1 MSKKILVSTIDAWGD
16 QIGADTMPSLLGH
29 LPADYFIASLNIRA
43 NYSDSPLASRYF
55 HILEGRVLKSIWNPR
70 IQTGEAYSSSST
82 QVSNTEVAAEEK
94 LYGKKRLFGRYLY
107 VLARELIW
115 RLGRWKSRELD
126 DFVAEFAPDVFFF
139 PIESYIHFNRIN
151 EYIIRTFRPKKVIG
165 YLWDDNFSYHQLS
178 WNPLYRIHRYFLR
191 RSIIRLVPLCH
202 DFFVISQDLQEAFE
216 QQFGRTSVVLTKPAR
231 MADSYED
238 FSLRYPLHLVYTGN
252 LQIGRDET
260 LIDVLQALQK
270 VDKSLYCLSV
280 YVKPP
285 ISPKI
290 KKMMDGMEN
299 ACLYCD
305 YPQSVILQ
313 KQREADIL
321 LYLES
326 LSDKNKMARLSFSSK
341 LTDYFSAGKCIWAI
355 GNKALGP
362 MAYLQKEEAAWV
374 TSDKH
379 HILDD
384 FNRLAHSE
392 ELLQSYSRKS
402 QDCGYRNHRAE
413 EMYHRVLNLID
424 ND

>member
-1 MSKKILVSTIDAWGD
+1 MRKILVSTIDAWGD
-16 QIGADTMPSLLGH
+16 QVGADTIPSLLAH
-29 LPADYFIASLNIRA
+29 LQADYSIASLNIRA
-43 NYSDSPLASRYF
+43 NYSDSPLASQYF
-55 HILEGRVLKSIWNPR
+55 HILEGRVLKSIWNST
-70 IQTGEAYSSSST
+70 IQTGEAYYPSPAHSL
-82 QVSNTEVAAEEK
+82 NTDIVAEEK
-94 LYGKKRLFGRYLY
+94 LYGKKRLFGRYFY
-107 VLARELIW
+107 VLAREMIW

-126 DFVAEFAPDVFFF
+126 DFVEGFAPDVFFF

-151 EYIIRTFRPKKVIG
+151 EYIIRKFRPKKVIG
-165 YLWDDNFSYHQLS
+165 YLWDDNFSYRQLS

-191 RSIIRLVPLCH
+191 RSIKRLVPLCN
-202 DFFVISQDLQEAFE
+202 DFFVISQDLKEAFE
-216 QQFGRTSVVLTKPAR
+216 QQFGRKSVVLTKPAR

-238 FSLRYPLHLVYTGN
+238 FSLHYPLHLLYTGN
-252 LQIGRDET
+252 LQIGRDDT
-260 LIDVLQALQK
+260 LINLLQALQK
-270 VDKSLYCLSV
+270 VDQSLYRLSV

-285 ISPKI
+285 IAPKI
-290 KKMMDGMEN
+290 SKMIDAMEN
-299 ACLYCD
+299 CRLYCD

-355 GNKALGP
+355 GNKDLGP
-362 MAYLQKEEAAWV
+362 MAYLQKEDAAWV

-379 HILDD
+379 RILDD
-384 FNRLAHSE
+384 FNRLSHSE
-392 ELLQSYSRKS
+392 ELLKSYSRKS